1 MPFRVSA
8 RMILELGAELISS
21 DAVALYELIKNAID
35 AGSPTVRISV
45 QVILR
50 RSFFTEAVEAL
61 QEGDD
66 VEPIRTKLLENLE
79 PNAPATVRDEFRE
92 ALLNADDD
100 DPEEFLATLR
110 EAYHDHNFIEIRDRG
125 HGMSRRDLDQIFL
138 TIGTRSRRSEKVGDD
153 GRFLYPDRTVL
164 GDKGVGRLSAM
175 RLGDHMVV
183 RTTRAGEQYESELDI
198 DWDRFSHESSDLIG
212 DVPLA
217 PTRGRRKDDPDRQGT
232 RILIRDLKGDWD
244 TATFKRMV
252 EEQFKR
258 IIDPFPPMEV
268 DEEDEGDDE
277 DEASVGHLDPNE
289 IFDLRF
295 NGQRHEIP
303 GIPTWLLNQAHAVVT
318 AEFDYRADGSPRLRG
333 DIDYRLRGRET
344 DFEKNEAEL
353 MSLTDPIADRLIR
366 TGPRTLRELGPFRVR
381 FYWYNRRILKE
392 ITDLKMKRRDVLA
405 AVNSWAGGLM
415 VFRDGF
421 RINPYGGLDDD
432 WLELDK
438 KALGARGYKVNRSQ
452 VVGSVNLTSRN
463 FHLVEQTNREGLAD
477 NEFKQVLVGMLRHIL
492 ISEFRNFIERVD
504 KERKV
509 ADDSTVDDLET
520 RIEEANDKIEVK
532 LLELRRDAPD
542 QIDAIN
548 ELRRLTQSLSRL
560 VDQART
566 MAQEYEDDRSKFV
579 HLAGIGLMVEFI
591 LHEIGRAT
599 SRALSVMDDID
610 MRTLDRSD
618 SASMRTL
625 QEQLKTLGKRVET
638 LDPLSTSRRQT
649 KEQFDLVELVRQ
661 LVDGRAQQTARHR
674 IEVTLDLP
682 SRPVKV
688 RAVKGMVIQ
697 ILENLFEN
705 AVYWLKVEQRR
716 RRGFEAGIEIAID
729 ARSKELT
736 FSDTGP
742 GVDPRRAK
750 EVFEAFVTSKPPGQ
764 GRGLGLYISREM
776 AQYHDWGLSL
786 DTDALNEDGRTSSF
800 VLEMGDGD

>member
-1 MPFRVSA
+1 
-8 RMILELGAELISS
+8 MILELGAELISS

-45 QVILR
+45 QVVLR

-61 QEGDD
+61 QEGDE
-66 VEPIRTKLLENLE
+66 VEPIRTKLLANLE
-79 PNAPATVRDEFRE
+79 PNAPPAARDAFRNALLDADEDDPDEFLE
-92 ALLNADDD
+92 AL
-100 DPEEFLATLR
+100 R
-110 EAYHDHNFIEIRDRG
+110 QAYHDLNFIEIRDRG
-125 HGMSRRDLDQIFL
+125 HGMSRRELDQIFL
-138 TIGTRSRRSEKVGDD
+138 TIGTRSRRSEKVGGD
-153 GRFLYPDRTVL
+153 GRFLAPDRTVL

-183 RTTRAGEQYESELDI
+183 RTTRSGEQFESELDI
-198 DWDRFSHESSDLIG
+198 DWELFSHESSDLIG
-212 DVPLA
+212 DIPLA
-217 PTRGRRKDDPDRQGT
+217 PTRGRRKGEPERQGT

-252 EEQFKR
+252 DEQFKR
-258 IIDPFPPMEV
+258 IIDPFPPPES
-268 DEEDEGDDE
+268 DDDDDDE
-277 DEASVGHLDPNE
+277 PVAVDPNE
-289 IFDLRF
+289 VFDLRF
-295 NGQRHEIP
+295 NGHRHEIP
-303 GIPTWLLNQAHAVVT
+303 GIPAWLLNQAHAVVT

-333 DIDYRLRGRET
+333 DIDYKLRGREA
-344 DFEKNEAEL
+344 DFERNEAEL

-366 TGPRTLRELGPFRVR
+366 TGPRTLRELGPFRVQ
-381 FYWYNRRILKE
+381 FHWYNRRILKE
-392 ITDLKMKRRDVLA
+392 IADLKMKRRDVLD

-452 VVGSVNLTSRN
+452 IIGSVNLTSRN

-532 LLELRRDAPD
+532 LLELRRDAPG
-542 QIDAIN
+542 QTEAIN
-548 ELRRLTQSLSRL
+548 ELRRLTQNLGRL
-560 VDQART
+560 VERARL

-610 MRTLDRSD
+610 MRALDRAG

-625 QEQLKTLGKRVET
+625 QDQLKTLGKRVET

-649 KEQFDLVELVRQ
+649 KEQFDLVELIRQ

-705 AVYWLKVEQRR
+705 AIYWLKVEQRR
-716 RRGFEAGIEIAID
+716 RRGFEAGIEIALD

-742 GVDPRRAK
+742 GIDPRRAE
-750 EVFEAFVTSKPPGQ
+750 EVFEAFVTAKPPGQ

-776 AQYHDWGLSL
+776 AQYHDWTLSL
-786 DTDALNEDGRTSSF
+786 DSDALNEDGRTSSF
-800 VLEMGDGD
+800 VLEMGDGT

>member
-1 MPFRVSA
+1 MAFRVSA

-35 AGSPTVRISV
+35 AGSPDVRISV
-45 QVILR
+45 QVVLR

-61 QEGDD
+61 EEGDE
-66 VEPIRTKLLENLE
+66 VEPIREKLLNNLE
-79 PNAPATVRDEFRE
+79 PNAPTIAREEFRE
-92 ALLNADDD
+92 ALLAADED
-100 DPEEFLATLR
+100 DPEEFLTALR
-110 EAYHDHNFIEIRDRG
+110 QAYHDYNFIEIRDRG

-138 TIGTRSRRSEKVGDD
+138 TIGTRSRRSKKVGND
-153 GRFLYPDRTVL
+153 GSFLAPDRTVL

-183 RTTRAGEQYESELDI
+183 RSTRAGEQYESELDI

-212 DVPLA
+212 DIALA
-217 PTRGRRKDDPDRQGT
+217 PTRGRRKQEPDRQGT

-244 TATFKRMV
+244 TGTFKRMV
-252 EEQFKR
+252 DEQFKR
-258 IIDPFPPMEV
+258 IIDPFPHAI
-268 DEEDEGDDE
+268 DDDGEES
-277 DEASVGHLDPNE
+277 AARDPNE
-289 IFDLRF
+289 VFDLRF

-303 GIPTWLLNQAHAVVT
+303 RIPAWLLEQAHAVVT
-318 AEFDYRADGSPRLRG
+318 AEFSYRADGSPRLHG
-333 DIDYRLRGRET
+333 DINYRLRSRET
-344 DFEKNEAEL
+344 GFERNEAEL
-353 MSLTDPIADRLIR
+353 ISLTDPIADRLIR
-366 TGPRTLRELGPFRVR
+366 TGPRTLRELGPFKVQ

-392 ITDLKMKRRDVLA
+392 ISNLKMKRRDVLA

-415 VFRDGF
+415 VFRDGY
-421 RINPYGGLDDD
+421 RINPYGGQDDD

-452 VVGSVNLTSRN
+452 IIGSVNLTSRN

-477 NEFKQVLVGMLRHIL
+477 NEYKQVLVGMLRHIL
-492 ISEFRNFIERVD
+492 ISEFRRFIERVD

-509 ADDSTVDDLET
+509 TDESTVEDLET
-520 RIEEANDKIEVK
+520 RIEEASDKIEVK
-532 LLELRRDAPD
+532 LLELRRDVPE
-542 QIDAIN
+542 QIEAIN
-548 ELRRLTQSLSRL
+548 ELRRLTQNLSRL
-560 VDQART
+560 VEQAKT
-566 MAQEYEDDRSKFV
+566 MAQEYQDDRSKFV
-579 HLAGIGLMVEFI
+579 HLAGIGLMVEFV

-599 SRALSVMDDID
+599 SRALAVMDDINIQS
-610 MRTLDRSD
+610 LDRSG

-625 QEQLKTLGKRVET
+625 QDQLKTLGKRVET
-638 LDPLSTSRRQT
+638 LDPLSASRRQT

-661 LVDGRAQQTARHR
+661 IVDGRAQQTARHN

-682 SRPVKV
+682 SRPMKI

-697 ILENLFEN
+697 IIENLFEN

-716 RRGFEAGIEIAID
+716 RRGFEAGIEISID
-729 ARSKELT
+729 ARAKELT

-742 GVDPRRAK
+742 GIDPRRAE
-750 EVFEAFVTSKPPGQ
+750 EVFEAFVTAKPPGQ

>member
-1 MPFRVSA
+1 
-8 RMILELGAELISS
+8 MILELGAELISS
-21 DAVALYELIKNAID
+21 DAVAIYELIKNAID
-35 AGSPTVRISV
+35 AGSPTVRIAV
-45 QVILR
+45 QVVLR
-50 RSFFTEAVEAL
+50 RSFFVEAIEAL

-66 VEPIRTKLLENLE
+66 VVPIRTKLLANLE
-79 PNAPATVRDEFRE
+79 PNAPSTVRDKFRE
-92 ALLNADDD
+92 ALLAADEDD
-100 DPEEFLATLR
+100 SEEFLEALR
-110 EAYHDHNFIEIRDRG
+110 QAYHDHNFIEIRDRG
-125 HGMSRRDLDQIFL
+125 HGMSRRELDQIFL

-153 GRFLYPDRTVL
+153 GRFLDPDRTVL

-183 RTTRAGEQYESELDI
+183 RTTRAGEQFESELDI
-198 DWDRFSHESSDLIG
+198 DWERFSHESSELIG
-212 DVPLA
+212 DIPLA

-244 TATFKRMV
+244 TGTFKRMV

-258 IIDPFPPMEV
+258 IIDPFPPPHAEEA
-268 DEEDEGDDE
+268 DEEADEE
-277 DEASVGHLDPNE
+277 EIAAALDPNE
-289 IFDLRF
+289 VFDLRF

-303 GIPTWLLNQAHAVVT
+303 SIPGWLLNQAHAVVT

-333 DIDYRLRGRET
+333 DINYRLRGREA
-344 DFEKNEAEL
+344 DFERNEAEL

-366 TGPRTLRELGPFRVR
+366 TGPRTLRELGPFRVQ
-381 FYWYNRRILKE
+381 FHWYNRRILKE
-392 ITDLKMKRRDVLA
+392 ITDLKMKRRDVLS

-438 KALGARGYKVNRSQ
+438 KALGARGYKVNRAQ
-452 VVGSVNLTSRN
+452 IIGSVNLTSRN

-477 NEFKQVLVGMLRHIL
+477 NEYKQVLVGMLRHIL
-492 ISEFRNFIERVD
+492 ISEFRNFIEKVD

-520 RIEEANDKIEVK
+520 RIEEATDKIEVK

-542 QIDAIN
+542 QIEAIN
-548 ELRRLTQSLSRL
+548 ELRRLTQTLSRL
-560 VDQART
+560 VERAKT

-610 MRTLDRSD
+610 VESLDRTG

-625 QEQLKTLGKRVET
+625 QDQLKTLSKRVET
-638 LDPLSTSRRQT
+638 LDPLSTSRRQI

-682 SRPVKV
+682 TRPMKV
-688 RAVKGMVIQ
+688 RAVKGMVLQ

-716 RRGFEAGIEIAID
+716 RRGFEAGIEIAVD
-729 ARSKELT
+729 PRSKELT

-742 GVDPRRAK
+742 GVDPRRAE
-750 EVFEAFVTSKPPGQ
+750 EVFEAFVTAKPPGQ

-776 AQYHDWGLSL
+776 ADYHGWRLAL